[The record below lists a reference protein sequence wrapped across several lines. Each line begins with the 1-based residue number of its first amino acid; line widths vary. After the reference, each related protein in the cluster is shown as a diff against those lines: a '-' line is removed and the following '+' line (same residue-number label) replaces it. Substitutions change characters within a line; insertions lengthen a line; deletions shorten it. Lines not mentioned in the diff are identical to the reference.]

1 MLPFYVLTQFITHLI
16 TGEDMLLVVLYN
28 HQISQL
34 KVEQLKKVNFS
45 DAMMYMDNTNDIFL
59 YRKPAGEYG

>member
-1 MLPFYVLTQFITHLI
+1 
-16 TGEDMLLVVLYN
+16 MLLVVLYN